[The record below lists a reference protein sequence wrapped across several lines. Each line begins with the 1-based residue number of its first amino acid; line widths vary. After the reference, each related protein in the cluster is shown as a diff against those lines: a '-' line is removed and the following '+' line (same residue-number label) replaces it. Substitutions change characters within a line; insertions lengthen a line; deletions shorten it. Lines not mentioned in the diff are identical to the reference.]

1 MGIDEEK
8 ALLGSSVVLEKVKK
22 VSKYSPFIKN
32 DKYLTKRGI
41 QRLFKRGYP
50 TTTIAWREVIKD
62 WSWTDSYNLLDL
74 PHVVRKC
81 YEAMQ

>member
-41 QRLFKRGYP
+41 QRLFKRGYL
-50 TTTIAWREVIKD
+50 TTTVA
-62 WSWTDSYNLLDL
+62 
-74 PHVVRKC
+74 
-81 YEAMQ
+81 

>member
-1 MGIDEEK
+1 MGLDEEK
-8 ALLGSSVVLEKVKK
+8 ALLGSTVVLEKVKK

-41 QRLFKRGYP
+41 QRLCKRGYL
-50 TTTIAWREVIKD
+50 TTTVAWRGVIKD

>member
-41 QRLFKRGYP
+41 QRMFKRGYP
-50 TTTIAWREVIKD
+50 TTTVAWREVIKD

-74 PHVVRKC
+74 PHVVRKW
-81 YEAMQ
+81 YEAVL

>member
-1 MGIDEEK
+1 MGLDEEK
-8 ALLGSSVVLEKVKK
+8 ALLGSTVVLEKVKK

-41 QRLFKRGYP
+41 QRLFKRGYL
-50 TTTIAWREVIKD
+50 TTTVAWRGVIKD

-74 PHVVRKC
+74 PHVVRKW
-81 YEAMQ
+81 YEAVL

>member
-1 MGIDEEK
+1 MGLDEEK
-8 ALLGSSVVLEKVKK
+8 ALLGSTVVLEKVKK

-50 TTTIAWREVIKD
+50 TTTVAWRGVIKD

-74 PHVVRKC
+74 PHVVRKW
-81 YEAMQ
+81 YEAML

>member
-1 MGIDEEK
+1 MATKLRGSTAKLETIVASRRTGVRILRENMGLDEEK
-8 ALLGSSVVLEKVKK
+8 ALLGSTVVLEKVKK

-50 TTTIAWREVIKD
+50 TTTVA
-62 WSWTDSYNLLDL
+62 
-74 PHVVRKC
+74 
-81 YEAMQ
+81 

>member
-1 MGIDEEK
+1 MGLDEEK
-8 ALLGSSVVLEKVKK
+8 ALLGSTVVLEKVKK

-50 TTTIAWREVIKD
+50 TTTVAWREVIKD
-62 WSWTDSYNLLDL
+62 WSWTDSYDLLDL
-74 PHVVRKC
+74 PHVVRKW
-81 YEAMQ
+81 YEAVL